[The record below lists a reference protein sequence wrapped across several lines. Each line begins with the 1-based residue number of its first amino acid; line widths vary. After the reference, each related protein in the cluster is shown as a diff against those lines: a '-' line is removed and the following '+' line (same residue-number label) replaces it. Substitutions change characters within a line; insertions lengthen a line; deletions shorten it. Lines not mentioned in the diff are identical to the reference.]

1 MIKVQNQGDGPKG
14 GADIN
19 ERQNHAHRK
28 CPFDFPPFS
37 SKSSHFFK
45 QAFQD

>member
-19 ERQNHAHRK
+19 ERQNHAHRGGQGAGAATN
-28 CPFDFPPFS
+28 CHS
-37 SKSSHFFK
+37 
-45 QAFQD
+45 